1 MNLNTLFLASKG
13 VKLIIELTWTS
24 IFCTLNGL
32 GLVHILE
39 IELIWHVGFEHNKM
53 LQHRTYFD
61 LSLKAL
67 LFLSVHFIASTVL
80 YKMSEEE
87 KDEIFVFLWFKITNE
102 SIPLIK
108 WDGLKSI
115 LIIGILSL
123 IIVLNVW
130 FKGLII
136 NYIVRFAPKDRP
148 INEMMLL
155 EQVSLFTFKAAVCLQ
170 NTIII

>member
-1 MNLNTLFLASKG
+1 M
-13 VKLIIELTWTS
+13 
-24 IFCTLNGL
+24 
-32 GLVHILE
+32 LE
-39 IELIWHVGFEHNKM
+39 
-53 LQHRTYFD
+53 D
-61 LSLKAL
+61 
-67 LFLSVHFIASTVL
+67 
-80 YKMSEEE
+80 E
-87 KDEIFVFLWFKITNE
+87 KDENFVFLWFKITNE

-115 LIIGILSL
+115 FIIGILSL

-170 NTIII
+170 NNLISGPNSDCLHNIFINVCDFIDVWPTLGYNFWSE